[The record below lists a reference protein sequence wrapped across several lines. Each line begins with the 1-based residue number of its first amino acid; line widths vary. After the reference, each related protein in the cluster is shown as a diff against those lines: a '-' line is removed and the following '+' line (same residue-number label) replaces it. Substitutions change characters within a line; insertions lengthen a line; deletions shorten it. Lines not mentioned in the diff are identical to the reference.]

1 MAYNPQIHHRRS
13 IRLKEYDYSR
23 AGLYFITICCQDRNC
38 RFGDITVG
46 ASLADAQFAD
56 AQFADAQFADAQFA
70 DAQFA
75 DAQFADARMIL
86 NEYGTIARDEWEKL
100 PKRFPNVELDVFQVM
115 PNHVHGIIVL
125 NEPPTVWAGASWAG
139 ASPAPTV
146 GHIIGAYKSLVA
158 KACLDICK
166 SKNEMLGK
174 LWQRNYYEHIIRSE
188 PSYRTISDYIINNPA
203 KWKEDK
209 FYEP

>member
-1 MAYNPQIHHRRS
+1 MAYNPQIHHRRP

-46 ASLADAQFAD
+46 ASL
-56 AQFADAQFADAQFA
+56 A

>member
-46 ASLADAQFAD
+46 ASLADAQHAD
-56 AQFADAQFADAQFA
+56 AQFADT
-70 DAQFA
+70 
-75 DAQFADARMIL
+75 RMIL

>member
-46 ASLADAQFAD
+46 ASLADAQHAD
-56 AQFADAQFADAQFA
+56 T
-70 DAQFA
+70 
-75 DAQFADARMIL
+75 QFADARMIL

>member
-46 ASLADAQFAD
+46 ASLADAQH
-56 AQFADAQFADAQFA
+56 
-70 DAQFA
+70 
-75 DAQFADARMIL
+75 ADARMIL

>member
-46 ASLADAQFAD
+46 ASLADAQHAD
-56 AQFADAQFADAQFA
+56 TQFADT
-70 DAQFA
+70 
-75 DAQFADARMIL
+75 RMIL